1 MKRDPKAFLYE
12 IIEAADA
19 IAMAVAGL
27 IFENYKANH
36 PIRSTRDF
44 PYDDDLSDSSLSS
57 HAPKCGHLLRS
68 FDKPIRAVMIG
79 PELGFR

>member
-36 PIRSTRDF
+36 PICF
-44 PYDDDLSDSSLSS
+44 PCNFSYADDPSDSSLST

>member
-19 IAMAVAGL
+19 ITMAVARL
-27 IFENYKANH
+27 NLENYKTNY
-36 PIRSTRDF
+36 PIRFPCDF
-44 PYDDDLSDSSLSS
+44 SYADDPSDSSLST

-68 FDKPIRAVMIG
+68 FDKPIRAVIIG

>member
-27 IFENYKANH
+27 TFENYKTNH
-36 PIRSTRDF
+36 PIRSPRNF
-44 PYDDDLSDSSLSS
+44 LYADDPSDSSLSIHS
-57 HAPKCGHLLRS
+57 PKCGHLLRS

>member
-27 IFENYKANH
+27 ILR
-36 PIRSTRDF
+36 ITRLITRSVLLAIFPMMMILVTQACPPTR
-44 PYDDDLSDSSLSS
+44 
-57 HAPKCGHLLRS
+57 
-68 FDKPIRAVMIG
+68 
-79 PELGFR
+79 